1 MKRIILYRI
10 LWLVPIILIASFG
23 VFCLLR
29 LGGSDPVMAYIIHSG
44 LPATPELIEEIT
56 HNFGLDKPL
65 LEQYVTWLCNAL
77 KLDFGI
83 SYMNGRSV
91 STDFLYFLPNT
102 LILVAC
108 GFGLT
113 FLCSVPL
120 GVVSVYYH
128 NKLPDFFIGFFCFV
142 GVSMPNFWLAFLLI
156 LFFSVYL
163 GWLPAVGMEGAQS
176 FILPSISIALMSICI
191 NARLIRANMLE
202 MQKERHIIYAKM
214 RGVNGWRLHIKHIF
228 YNAFL
233 PILTAMGMHIGE
245 LIGGALV
252 IESVFALPG
261 IGLYSIQGIANHDYP
276 VIQCFIVVLS
286 FCFVL
291 CNGMVDI
298 LYGLLD
304 PRIRK
309 QMEDIQSV
317 SKEKM
322 QSFESIQKEGGV

>member
-10 LWLVPIILIASFG
+10 LSLVPIMLITSFG

-29 LGGSDPVMAYIIHSG
+29 LGGSDPVMAYIIHSN
-44 LPATPELIEEIT
+44 LPATPELITEIT
-56 HNFGLDKPL
+56 HSFGLDKPL
-65 LEQYVTWLCNAL
+65 LEQYFTWLCNAL
-77 KLDFGI
+77 RLDFGI

-91 STDFLYFLPNT
+91 SADFLYFLPNT

-120 GVVSVYYH
+120 GIISVYYH
-128 NKLPDFFIGFFCFV
+128 NKLPDFLIRFFCFV

-156 LFFSVYL
+156 LVFSVYL
-163 GWLPAVGMEGAQS
+163 NWLPAVGMEGVQS

-202 MQKERHIIYAKM
+202 VQKERHIIYAKM

-245 LIGGALV
+245 LLGGALV

-276 VIQCFIVVLS
+276 VIECFIVVLS

-291 CNGMVDI
+291 CNGVVDVF
-298 LYGLLD
+298 YGLLD

-309 QMEDIQSV
+309 QMENTQNA
-317 SKEKM
+317 SKEG
-322 QSFESIQKEGGV
+322 I